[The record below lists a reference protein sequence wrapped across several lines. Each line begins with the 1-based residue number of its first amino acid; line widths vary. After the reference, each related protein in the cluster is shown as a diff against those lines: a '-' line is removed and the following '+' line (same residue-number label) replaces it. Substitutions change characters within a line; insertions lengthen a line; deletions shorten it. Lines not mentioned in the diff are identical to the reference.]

1 MSSSPSH
8 LVLARK
14 YRPQSFAETMGQ
26 EHVLRALQ
34 NALETNRLHHAYLLT
49 GTRGVGKTT
58 IARIFAK
65 CLSCEK
71 GVTATPC
78 NTCSSCTEIN
88 AGRYIDLLEIDAA
101 SRTKVEDTRDLL
113 DNVQYLPQRGRY
125 KIYLIDEVHM
135 LSGHSFNALLKTL
148 EEPPA
153 HVIFI
158 LATTDPQKLP
168 VTVLSRCLQFHL
180 KNMSSEQIIAQ
191 LKIIL
196 DKEAI
201 SYELNALE
209 LISKAAQ
216 GSMRDALSLLDQ
228 AISHGQNSI
237 KEINVTEMLGLIP
250 AQKVVELLSLVHS
263 QNKESLINTVNNLA
277 ELNIDF
283 LALLDEIIILLQKLA
298 VDNFLNKTNSALN
311 LKPED
316 IQLYYQIALL
326 SKRDLPLSPD
336 PKLGFLM
343 CLIRMMVF
351 TPAKFTQPVKPVSH
365 PVEAKVP
372 VSTPVSTPA
381 SAPTSNAW
389 QDIIATLN
397 LTGITLLLAQNCVMS
412 KKENEI
418 TLTVDESQKAML
430 VPAAKERLEKAIQTH
445 FGSACQ
451 ISIIIG
457 KSNDTP
463 AKQVQ
468 KTINDAR
475 EKVQQ
480 EVLSDPTVQSIMQNF
495 SATIEDIT
503 PT

>member
-1 MSSSPSH
+1 MADTTSH
-8 LVLARK
+8 IVLARK
-14 YRPQSFAETMGQ
+14 YRPKSFSETMGQ

-34 NALETNRLHHAYLLT
+34 NALDTNRLHHAYLFT

-71 GVTATPC
+71 GVSSNPC
-78 NTCSSCTEIN
+78 NTCTSCTEIN
-88 AGRYIDLLEIDAA
+88 SGRYIDLLEIDAA

-180 KNMSSEQIIAQ
+180 KNMSADQITQQ
-191 LKIIL
+191 LTTIL
-196 DKEAI
+196 NKENI
-201 SYELNALE
+201 TFENTALE
-209 LISKAAQ
+209 LIAKAAQ

-228 AISHGQNSI
+228 AISHGQNAI
-237 KEINVTEMLGLIP
+237 NENNVTEMLGLVP
-250 AQKVVELLSLVHS
+250 SQKVLELLKLINN
-263 QNKESLINTVNNLA
+263 QAKESLISAVEKLA

-298 VDNFLNKTNSALN
+298 VDNFLSKPSSDIAIS
-311 LKPED
+311 PED

-326 SKRDLPLSPD
+326 SKKDLPLSPE

-343 CLIRMMVF
+343 ALIRMMVF
-351 TPAKFTQPVKPVSH
+351 TPVKSSTKPAATSAAAPVS
-365 PVEAKVP
+365 ATTKTVP
-372 VSTPVSTPA
+372 TALIDP
-381 SAPTSNAW
+381 W
-389 QDIIATLN
+389 QKLITELNFTGMTLV
-397 LTGITLLLAQNCVMS
+397 LAQNCAFS
-412 KKENEI
+412 KQDNLI
-418 TLTVDESQKAML
+418 TLTVDESQKAL
-430 VPAAKERLEKAIQTH
+430 VVPAAQERLEKALQTH

-463 AKQVQ
+463 AKHTQ
-468 KTINDAR
+468 KALSDAK
-475 EKVQQ
+475 EKIHN
-480 EVLSDPTVQSIMQNF
+480 EVISDPTVQSIMQNF

-503 PT
+503 TT

>member
-1 MSSSPSH
+1 MPTNTTENTTH

-14 YRPQSFAETMGQ
+14 YRPQVFSETMGQ

-34 NALETNRLHHAYLLT
+34 NALDTNRLHHAYLFT

-65 CLSCEK
+65 SLSCEQ
-71 GVTATPC
+71 GISSTPC
-78 NTCSSCTEIN
+78 NTCTSCTEIN
-88 AGRYIDLLEIDAA
+88 SGRYIDLLEIDAA

-180 KNMSSEQIIAQ
+180 KNMSSEQIINQ

-196 DKEAI
+196 PKEQIAF
-201 SYELNALE
+201 ENNALE
-209 LISKAAQ
+209 LIAKAAQ

-228 AISHGQNSI
+228 AISHGQNNI
-237 KEINVTEMLGLIP
+237 TEINVTEMLGLVP
-250 AQKVVELLSLVHS
+250 AHKVIELLKLI
-263 QNKESLINTVNNLA
+263 QTQDKTGLINIVNNLA

-298 VDNFLNKTNSALN
+298 VDNFLNKNNLEII

-343 CLIRMMVF
+343 ALIRMMVF
-351 TPAKFTQPVKPVSH
+351 TPVS
-365 PVEAKVP
+365 
-372 VSTPVSTPA
+372 VSTKPATIQATQTPA
-381 SAPTSNAW
+381 VTSNW
-389 QDIIATLN
+389 QSIIEKLN
-397 LTGITLLLAQNCVMS
+397 LTGVTLLLAQNCVFT

-418 TLTVDESQKAML
+418 SLTVDESQKAML
-430 VPAAKERLEKAIQTH
+430 VPAAKERLEKALQAH
-445 FGSACQ
+445 FGNAC
-451 ISIIIG
+451 IINIIVG

-463 AKQVQ
+463 AKIAQ

-503 PT
+503 ST

>member
-1 MSSSPSH
+1 MAETTSH
-8 LVLARK
+8 IVLARK
-14 YRPQSFAETMGQ
+14 YRPKSFSETMGQ

-34 NALETNRLHHAYLLT
+34 NALESNRLHHAYLFT

-71 GVTATPC
+71 GITSNPC

-88 AGRYIDLLEIDAA
+88 SGRYIDLLEIDAA

-180 KNMSSEQIIAQ
+180 KNMSSDQIVSQ
-191 LKIIL
+191 LTTIL
-196 DKEAI
+196 TTENITFEKT
-201 SYELNALE
+201 ALE
-209 LISKAAQ
+209 LIAKAAQ

-228 AISHGQNSI
+228 AISHGQNAI
-237 KEINVTEMLGLIP
+237 RENNVTEMLGLVP
-250 AQKVVELLSLVHS
+250 AQKVIALLKLVHD
-263 QNKESLINTVNNLA
+263 QNKEVLISTVDQLA

-298 VDNFLNKTNSALN
+298 IDNLLNKSPTELT

-326 SKRDLPLSPD
+326 SKKDLPLSPN

-343 CLIRMMVF
+343 ALIRMMVF
-351 TPAKFTQPVKPVSH
+351 IPSKSAKTVAPAATTLTPSKPSPAPVL
-365 PVEAKVP
+365 
-372 VSTPVSTPA
+372 
-381 SAPTSNAW
+381 SADPW
-389 QDIIATLN
+389 QKLIGELN
-397 LTGITLLLAQNCVMS
+397 LTGVTLLLAQNCAFL
-412 KKENEI
+412 KKDNDVV
-418 TLTVDESQKAML
+418 LTIDESQKAL
-430 VPAAKERLEKAIQTH
+430 VVPAAKERLEKTLQTH

-463 AKQVQ
+463 AKHAQ
-468 KTINDAR
+468 KTLNDAK

-503 PT
+503 TT